1 MITLPWLEAPMKCPE
16 CGARLK
22 SQREEHLY
30 DECGL
35 AHVTLVGA
43 GVSRCAGCG
52 YSEVTIPNIE
62 ALHRRIAQVLID
74 KPTRLR
80 GDEVRFLRKSLGW
93 SATAFARHLSVKL
106 ETVSRWEND
115 KQPIGAQADLLLRV
129 LVAQG
134 ALTMAYPID
143 RLPSIDLDRASATRL
158 RLARS
163 RSDWKI
169 AAA

>member
-1 MITLPWLEAPMKCPE
+1 MKCPE
-16 CGARLK
+16 CGARLVSK
-22 SQREEHLY
+22 RQEHRY

-35 AHVTLVGA
+35 PHVTLVGA
-43 GVSRCAGCG
+43 EVARCAACG

-62 ALHRRIAQVLID
+62 ALHRRIARVLID
-74 KPTRLR
+74 KPTRLL

-93 SATAFARHLSVKL
+93 SATAFARHLSVQL

-134 ALTMAYPID
+134 ALATTYPID
-143 RLPSIDLDRASATRL
+143 RLPSIDLDRSTATRV

-163 RSDWKI
+163 RSDWRI
-169 AAA
+169 SAA

>member
-1 MITLPWLEAPMKCPE
+1 MKCPE

-22 SQREEHLY
+22 THREEHRY

-43 GVSRCAGCG
+43 EVARCAACD

-93 SATAFARHLSVKL
+93 SATSFARHLSVKL

-134 ALTMAYPID
+134 ALTMSYPLE
-143 RLPSIDLDRASATRL
+143 RLPHIDLGRATATRV
-158 RLARS
+158 RLARR

>member
-1 MITLPWLEAPMKCPE
+1 MILFRWLEAPMKCPE

-22 SQREEHLY
+22 TLSEDHRY

-35 AHVTLVGA
+35 AHVTLAQAAVA
-43 GVSRCAGCG
+43 RCAACD

-62 ALHRRIAQVLID
+62 ALHRRIARELID
-74 KPTRLR
+74 KSTRLR

-93 SATAFARHLSVKL
+93 SATAFAKHLSVKL

-134 ALTMAYPID
+134 ALTMNYPID
-143 RLPSIDLDRASATRL
+143 RLPTIDLDRAGTTRL
-158 RLARS
+158 RLSPR
-163 RSDWKI
+163 RRDWAI
-169 AAA
+169 SAA